1 MEWIDTH
8 AHIYDPVF
16 DTDLSQVLA
25 NCQRAKVVK
34 IYLPNIDTDTIA
46 PMLALEAKDSTLF
59 SSMIGIHPCHIQ
71 QDFVQKL
78 YQVESWLTKH
88 QFVGIGEIGMDLYR
102 DRTYEA
108 QQAEAFDIQLMWA
121 RAHQLPVVIHTRK
134 SFSQT
139 LRFLERHQDGT
150 LRGIVHC
157 FSGNLREAQQ
167 VIELGF
173 YVGIGGLVTF
183 KNATLAKTVAQIGLQ
198 HIVLETDSPY
208 LAPGVHRGQRNEP
221 AYLVDIAAQV
231 ATLQGVDLA
240 EVAAATTANARA
252 IFERA

>member
-8 AHIYDPVF
+8 AHIYDPAF
-16 DTDLSQVLA
+16 DADLSQVLA

-46 PMLALEAKDSTLF
+46 PMLALEAKDNTLF

-71 QDFVQKL
+71 QDFAQKL

-102 DRTYEA
+102 DRTYES
-108 QQAEAFDIQLMWA
+108 QQAEAFDIQLTWA
-121 RAHQLPVVIHTRK
+121 KAHQLPVVIHTRK

-139 LRFLERHQDGT
+139 LRLLERHQDGT

-157 FSGNLREAQQ
+157 FSGNLREAHQ

-183 KNATLAKTVAQIGLQ
+183 KNTTLANTVAQVDLQ

-221 AYLVDIAAQV
+221 TYLVDIAAQV
-231 ATLQGVDLA
+231 AAVQCVDLA
-240 EVAAATTANARA
+240 QVAAVTTANARA